1 MPTPRLYHVAN
12 LWSLTDYPSA
22 VSPWSLEEQLDAVK
36 AAGFD
41 GFTTQLGPN
50 HGREAQ
56 KRGLSVVGYFAS
68 GDETKFS
75 DLLKSQKDAG
85 ARHINVQLADHDTT
99 PDEALRLTL
108 RLLEE
113 AGRIGE
119 IEPAIE
125 VHRDTCTE
133 TPERRGSNHDSGAG
147 DGTGERRL

>member
-1 MPTPRLYHVAN
+1 MPTPKLHHVAN
-12 LWSLTDYPSA
+12 LWSLADYPSA
-22 VSPWSLEEQLDAVK
+22 VSPWSLEAQLDAVK

-68 GDETKFS
+68 GDEAKFS

-113 AGRIGE
+113 ADRIGE
-119 IEPAIE
+119 IEPGGRAAPA
-125 VHRDTCTE
+125 VFRR
-133 TPERRGSNHDSGAG
+133 RRG
-147 DGTGERRL
+147 TQPITRLLW